1 MVIKPLVVMMVNTAE
16 KRSKSE
22 PTAEIAASTGCA
34 GFPCRVVILRQ
45 YWQNYVDFKLVLNT
59 TNSGGDCEDDS
70 KKGRRNQQ
78 WWTGG
83 RAHRYGGS
91 RVSSGDL
98 REDSRAQPALCS
110 TSSQSIFLVILLHLS
125 ECG

>member
-1 MVIKPLVVMMVNTAE
+1 M
-16 KRSKSE
+16 
-22 PTAEIAASTGCA
+22 
-34 GFPCRVVILRQ
+34 VILRQ

-70 KKGRRNQQ
+70 KKGRRNQE

-110 TSSQSIFLVILLHLS
+110 TSSQSIYLVILLHLS